1 MIGTQ
6 LIAKGL
12 DFPGV
17 SLVGVINADTGLNL
31 PDFRSAER
39 TFQLLCQVAGR
50 AGRAYVP
57 GQAVIQSFNPA
68 YYAIKYAAGHDYPGF
83 YKQEIKYRAAFG
95 YPPYN
100 SIIRLIVSNL
110 SEEKCSRQA
119 RLMANVL
126 KQQIAVQGLA
136 GLRLIGPAPA
146 YLSRLRGRY
155 QMQIIILG
163 QQLQGLLKDI
173 HFPAGWIVDVDP
185 VGML

>member
-1 MIGTQ
+1 
-6 LIAKGL
+6 
-12 DFPGV
+12 V

-57 GQAVIQSFNPA
+57 GQAVIQSFNPG
-68 YYAIKYAAGHDYPGF
+68 YYAIKYAARHDYPGF
-83 YKQEIKYRAAFG
+83 YKQEIKYRSAFG

-110 SEEKCSRQA
+110 SEEKCSGQA